1 RDCLEYLTLSFFHT
15 PVPVQDLDAGS
26 SLSGISLCT
35 TAASLIPNAFPIY
48 NHSAMARS
56 PIHFLAP
63 ICAVALICSLAAA
76 AASVFQPISDSH
88 RSAALEIFHRSFSS
102 LEETY
107 EALRTFQVLGV
118 ENKPDVGT
126 AACLSVSQTLGSS
139 SSSLKDTFY
148 ALNVNGVLKCEV
160 DAGTVEGIV
169 SRLQSAV
176 SSAASL
182 LEFYYSI
189 GGLVLV
195 KDQALKDDLYLA
207 DAEGIFRSI
216 KALSQ
221 SDGRWRFNSNNPE
234 SSTYAAGLAHEA
246 LAGAVSLSSSEIDQS
261 LVSSTKNDILK
272 LFERIEKYEDG
283 SLYFDE
289 EVIDDHENQGPITI
303 TWSVVRGITSFAA
316 ATSESLNLPGEK
328 ILGLAKF
335 FLRVGIPG
343 DAKDLFSQVDS
354 LACLEKNRQV
364 LSLII
369 VCLVSIP
376 LILSLPATVISSTT
390 KDTIKVKVSTPL
402 GSDAPP
408 LTVKLLRATSAGL
421 KDTSAIESQE
431 LKFDPEYKVYALDT
445 SKWSVD
451 LGKYI
456 CVFEIIFH
464 DPEHT
469 KAYAAGSKI
478 EVPVFVTGAVKV
490 ENAEI
495 AVLNSDRGSMES
507 QKNLDFTGEN
517 LVSLSANHLQKLRLR
532 FQLST
537 PIGNPFK
544 PHQAILK
551 LTHESKVEHVFVV
564 GNAGKQF
571 QIVLDFLGL
580 VEKFYYLSGKYEI
593 QLTVGDAVME
603 NPCFKV
609 IGHLDLDLPEAPEK
623 APRAPAQLVDMY
635 SRYGPK
641 AEIAH
646 IFRAA
651 EKRPPQELS
660 LAFLGLTILPLLG
673 FLIGLLRLGVNLKN
687 FPSSAGPAAFAAL
700 FHLGIGA
707 VLLLYVFFWLKLNL
721 FTTLRMVGLLGT
733 FLLFV
738 GHRTLSYLAS
748 PASKLK
754 SA

>member
-303 TWSVVRGITSFAA
+303 TW
-316 ATSESLNLPGEK
+316 
-328 ILGLAKF
+328 
-335 FLRVGIPG
+335 
-343 DAKDLFSQVDS
+343 
-354 LACLEKNRQV
+354 
-364 LSLII
+364 
-369 VCLVSIP
+369 VSIP